1 MVAAIHAHAL
11 TGYLTPC
18 DPASPSMDAQ
28 PRARVWTGADLAE
41 HESAL
46 RYTAA
51 NLCRREW
58 DTDDLVQDTFERAL
72 KFLAAGHPPPE
83 NMKAWLRSILKNA
96 FIDRVRKKVFPH
108 EPIDDQPAPEI
119 EVEPAWAQLSVDDI
133 RAGLAR
139 LDATVRRVFELHY
152 LDGLKYRDIAQRLGI
167 PENTVASK
175 LYRARKLLR
184 DELDGGDER

>member
-1 MVAAIHAHAL
+1 MVAIHAHAL

-18 DPASPSMDAQ
+18 DAASPSMDAQ

-41 HESAL
+41 HEPAL

-51 NLCRREW
+51 HLCKHKW
-58 DTDDLVQDTFERAL
+58 DTDDLIQDTFERAL
-72 KFLAAGHPPPE
+72 KFLAADHPPPAH
-83 NMKAWLRSILKNA
+83 MKAWLTSILKNA
-96 FIDRVRKKVFPH
+96 FIDRVRKKTFPH
-108 EPIDDQPAPEI
+108 EPIEDQPAPEI
-119 EVEPAWAQLSVDDI
+119 EVQPAWTQLSADDI

-139 LDATVRRVFELHY
+139 LADDVRRVFELHY

-175 LYRARKLLR
+175 LFRARKLLR
-184 DELDGGDER
+184 DELDGGEE